1 MELNTFKISLSIQD
15 KMLENIHIIKLL
27 QDNEFR
33 KVVED
38 LTGQKINNIG
48 DFLKYRIL
56 NFIKNTKYIKNV
68 IENDNEKFINIV
80 KNLNNLE
87 VRDKVIDNLIKSNN
101 NKNNNE
107 TTELKTPEDW
117 KNILLKIKSK
127 ESLILN
133 IINPFNNINT
143 SIEFSSMSEKETSF
157 LITNESRLYN
167 KDLND
172 CFHIY
177 LNKSIEKK
185 VGFNIFDKEQERSLI
200 LEFTLAHEFA
210 HASYSQMLKNNT
222 NNEKEINSD
231 MVAIIKIIKN
241 NDFDV
246 EDSKKLCNFL
256 LKYRSRQATYKEKQD
271 GSGYM
276 TGVPYNR
283 THFTEEA
290 LLNFKNII
298 NEDNLVYIKNI
309 KDIEISTFCEIFYEN
324 SKKLNNYV
332 EKDFNLSERQL
343 VVETILN
350 DPKFFITIKDDYDSS
365 HASGIYKFSDN
376 SFEVI
381 KKNYPATKEYIEKIN
396 RNIMSV
402 AKTNRSAFNDLYIIY
417 NLRTNFKKYIEKTE
431 NVPLNNTL
439 FNNIKELFDNYKINK
454 DNLKIDIDINTTS
467 KELKNKISL
476 N

>member
-27 QDNEFR
+27 QDNDFK
-33 KVVED
+33 KVVEN
-38 LTGQKINNIG
+38 LTGEKINNIG

-80 KNLNNLE
+80 KNLENLE
-87 VRDKVIDNLIKSNN
+87 IRDKLIDNIIEFQK
-101 NKNNNE
+101 NKNNE
-107 TTELKTPEDW
+107 AISLKSPEDW
-117 KNILLKIKSK
+117 NDFLLKIKSK
-127 ESLILN
+127 DSLILN
-133 IINPFNNINT
+133 IINPFNNVTT
-143 SIEFSSMSEKETSF
+143 SISMSLEKIENTSF
-157 LITNESRLYN
+157 LTTNTTKLYN

-172 CFHIY
+172 CFHVF
-177 LNKSIEKK
+177 LNKSTEKR
-185 VGFNIFDKEQERSLI
+185 VGFNIFDKEKERSLI
-200 LEFTLAHEFA
+200 LEFTLAHELA
-210 HASYSQMLKNNT
+210 HASYSQILRNKT

-231 MVAIIKIIKN
+231 MVAIIKTIKN
-241 NDFDV
+241 NNFNV
-246 EDSKKLCNFL
+246 YDSKNLCNFL
-256 LKYRSRQATYKEKQD
+256 LKYRSKQATYKERQD

-290 LLNFKNII
+290 ILNFKNII
-298 NEDNLVYIKNI
+298 NEDNLDYIKNI
-309 KDIEISTFCEIFYEN
+309 KDIEISTFCELFYEN

-365 HASGIYKFSDN
+365 HASGLSRFSYN
-376 SFEVI
+376 SFEVM
-381 KKNYPATKEYIEKIN
+381 KKNYPATKEYIDKIN

-431 NVPLNNTL
+431 NVPINQNL
-439 FNNIKELFDNYKINK
+439 FNDIKEIFNNYKINK
-454 DNLKIDIDINTTS
+454 DNLKIDVDINTTS
-467 KELKNKISL
+467 KELRNKISL